1 MFYWWFMMFHDVLQ
15 MFHDV
20 LLCFTMFSESCND
33 WHQRLRC
40 CRRRCIGNH
49 AAGSGNDTATKV
61 IPCKTSSWMETGVTL
76 LLEDKFQRGL
86 SEWGSIKECNK
97 YPPTILNICGCG
109 GHLRWTL
116 KYNWNIRTAF
126 SHFQNGI
133 RSRFVPIPKYDC
145 S

>member
-1 MFYWWFMMFHDVLQ
+1 

-33 WHQRLRC
+33 WHQWPRC

-49 AAGSGNDTATKV
+49 TAGIGNDTATKV
-61 IPCKTSSWMETGVTL
+61 IIPCKTSSWMETGVTL
-76 LLEDKFQRGL
+76 SLEDKFQRGL

-133 RSRFVPIPKYDC
+133 CSCFVRIPKYDR